1 MRGTG
6 IFQGMA
12 VKALSVSTA
21 FAIAIAGTSKASAQ
35 QQERSFLPSELE
47 FSDYTTGY
55 GHASAGADA
64 VSGSFHRPQEAER
77 ETGIFFNADG
87 DRRVGRFRLKGQFN
101 FRQSFENGVRYAS
114 TFNPLRD
121 MPYVIADSTG
131 GDWRKQD
138 YSMWVDISTKIAG
151 PLYAGLAIDL
161 EVGRGAKKVDPR
173 PQATMSRISLA
184 PSLSLKT
191 GNAGILSAGFTYTTS
206 REVSNMILYDSS
218 TPQKLYLLKGLGQY
232 TYEIFSNTERER
244 KYSGDRMGA
253 LLGWQY
259 AKGSS
264 SLELKAMYSNGQE
277 TVFDI
282 DYNKPHYRG
291 RYITDSYSAE
301 ADFGYDGGR
310 LCIDARIGYSGS
322 HGSGR
327 EFVQYFDSSPDVN
340 AWVTDSEIPARYV
353 RQQDNA
359 VAGIGLGLVSGG
371 NRIWDFRADTEYGND
386 RQSYRAMSSSMDI
399 SSLDIV
405 GNILRNI
412 FLKKSEIALKIS
424 GGYRMNL
431 GSDLQ
436 YVPRET
442 DDTNISE
449 GLVMA
454 DYSILRAD
462 YFHAGC
468 GIGYSFRI
476 RKAGKM
482 QIHLNG
488 SLIRSATGLGRYS
501 ASISAGYL
509 F

>member
-6 IFQGMA
+6 RFRGTA
-12 VKALSVSTA
+12 VRALSVSMA
-21 FAIAIAGTSKASAQ
+21 FAIAIAGASKVSAQ
-35 QQERSFLPSELE
+35 QQERAFIPSELE
-47 FSDYTTGY
+47 FSEYTGY
-55 GHASAGADA
+55 GHAAIGADI
-64 VSGSFHRPQEAER
+64 VSGSFHRPQEGEVG
-77 ETGIFFNADG
+77 TGIFFNADG
-87 DRRVGRFRLKGQFN
+87 DRRVGRFRMKGQFN

-244 KYSGDRMGA
+244 KYSGDKMGA

-259 AKGSS
+259 TKGNS

-301 ADFGYDGGR
+301 ADFGYDGGKW
-310 LCIDARIGYSGS
+310 CIDADVEYSGS

-327 EFVQYFDSSPDVN
+327 EFVQHFDSSPDVN

-353 RQQDNA
+353 RWQDNA
-359 VAGIGLGLVSGG
+359 GAEVGVGLVSGG
-371 NRIWDFRADTEYGND
+371 KKIWDFRIATEYSND
-386 RQSYRAMSSSMDI
+386 RQSYSAMSSSMEI
-399 SSLDIV
+399 SSLEIG

-412 FLKKSEIALKIS
+412 FMRTSELALKVS

-431 GSDLQ
+431 GNSLQ
-436 YVPRET
+436 YVPREA
-442 DDTNISE
+442 DDTNICE

-454 DYSILRAD
+454 DYEILKAG
-462 YFHAGC
+462 YLHAGC
-468 GIGYSFRI
+468 SIGYGFRI
-476 RKAGKM
+476 HNAGQM
-482 QIHLNG
+482 WINIYGNLLH
-488 SLIRSATGLGRYS
+488 SATGMGRYS
-501 ASISAGYL
+501 AALSVGYR